1 MLQEIDRLFRFN
13 ELKSREYKFRFVRN
27 LTQGCG
33 SSDRFRNQPQLPF
46 ILFTTPKTARDFPT
60 QNDSE
65 FIIVSLT
72 GRPHYKSRVV
82 FRTVFSENH
91 GHHAGIA
98 DFFLLV
104 SCLSMP
110 PLIFLISFVYIS
122 FNVSSPPIRLPR
134 VDLLQE
140 KSPSRSFAHGSPAF
154 VFDLCCRA
162 LQIYGCSTMI
172 GLISKEIG

>member
-1 MLQEIDRLFRFN
+1 MVAHLCYSTKAGIAYPA
-13 ELKSREYKFRFVRN
+13 KG
-27 LTQGCG
+27 QGCG

-91 GHHAGIA
+91 KHDAGIA

-134 VDLLQE
+134 VVLLQE

-154 VFDLCCRA
+154 VFDLCCLA
-162 LQIYGCSTMI
+162 LQIYGCPTMI
-172 GLISKEIG
+172 YLISKEIG

>member
-1 MLQEIDRLFRFN
+1 MTDTRAAVHPTVFVTSRSCPLYCLQL
-13 ELKSREYKFRFVRN
+13 LKPPRS
-27 LTQGCG
+27 
-33 SSDRFRNQPQLPF
+33 
-46 ILFTTPKTARDFPT
+46 ARDFPT

-82 FRTVFSENH
+82 FRTVFSEKH

-154 VFDLCCRA
+154 VFDLCCIA
-162 LQIYGCSTMI
+162 LQIYGSSTMI

>member
-1 MLQEIDRLFRFN
+1 MCII
-13 ELKSREYKFRFVRN
+13 KSISHMEHKFCNFAFYNNYAKLRKI
-27 LTQGCG
+27 QGCG

-46 ILFTTPKTARDFPT
+46 ILFTTLNTARDFPT

-91 GHHAGIA
+91 GHDAGIA

-104 SCLSMP
+104 SCFSML
-110 PLIFLISFVYIS
+110 PLIFLMSFV
-122 FNVSSPPIRLPR
+122 
-134 VDLLQE
+134 
-140 KSPSRSFAHGSPAF
+140 
-154 VFDLCCRA
+154 
-162 LQIYGCSTMI
+162 
-172 GLISKEIG
+172 

>member
-1 MLQEIDRLFRFN
+1 MATKRRPPGDHRCKRG
-13 ELKSREYKFRFVRN
+13 
-27 LTQGCG
+27 QGCG

-104 SCLSMP
+104 SCFSML
-110 PLIFLISFVYIS
+110 PLIFLCHLFTFHVMFPPHQSDCRGSSYFKRNRPPDPSHTDPPLSFSI
-122 FNVSSPPIRLPR
+122 FAVSHCKFMAAQR
-134 VDLLQE
+134 
-140 KSPSRSFAHGSPAF
+140 
-154 VFDLCCRA
+154 
-162 LQIYGCSTMI
+162 
-172 GLISKEIG
+172 

>member
-1 MLQEIDRLFRFN
+1 MRLAN
-13 ELKSREYKFRFVRN
+13 SKSLLNMHKLYKLHN
-27 LTQGCG
+27 MHKQGCG

-46 ILFTTPKTARDFPT
+46 ILFTTLNTARDFPT

-91 GHHAGIA
+91 GHDAGIA

-104 SCLSMP
+104 SCFSML
-110 PLIFLISFVYIS
+110 PLIFLMSFV
-122 FNVSSPPIRLPR
+122 
-134 VDLLQE
+134 
-140 KSPSRSFAHGSPAF
+140 
-154 VFDLCCRA
+154 
-162 LQIYGCSTMI
+162 
-172 GLISKEIG
+172 

>member
-1 MLQEIDRLFRFN
+1 MLSQGR
-13 ELKSREYKFRFVRN
+13 KPTAY
-27 LTQGCG
+27 QGCG

-82 FRTVFSENH
+82 FRTVFSDND
-91 GHHAGIA
+91 GHDAGIA

-104 SCLSMP
+104 SCLSMLS
-110 PLIFLISFVYIS
+110 LIFLMSFVYIS
-122 FNVSSPPIRLPR
+122 CNVSFTPIRLPR
-134 VDLLQE
+134 VVLIQE
-140 KSPSRSFAHGSPAF
+140 TSPSRYFAHGSPAF